1 MGVVD
6 EVKQRLDIVDVVG
19 QYVQLQKAGRNYKA
33 VCPFHS
39 ERTPSFFV
47 SPERQSWHCFGA
59 CGTGGDIFSFVM
71 KKENLEFG
79 EALRL
84 LAERAGVTLAERRPE
99 EEAERDRLREA
110 NEAAASFYHRA
121 LVSSEAG
128 QRARRYLE
136 ERGLDLKAMQGFQ
149 IGYSP
154 SGWDSLCQHLR
165 ERGYGDEELVAAGLA
180 VEGERGLRDLF
191 HQRIMF
197 PITDMRG
204 RVVGFGGR
212 SLPIEG
218 EEESQPKYLNTPQT
232 AIFDKGSLLYALDKA
247 KEHIRREGLAV
258 IVEGYMDAITAHQHG
273 FANVVAS
280 MGTALGERQVRLLKR
295 FSRDIVLALDADS
308 AGQEATLR
316 AVEYQDILERDIRV
330 LILPEGRDPD
340 QVIRSDP
347 EAWSA
352 LLAGAQPLLDY
363 KFEAVS
369 SALDLSQPRQRS
381 QAVEELLPLL
391 AAIGD
396 RIVQAHYLQRLAR
409 LAQVK
414 ESALHQMLV
423 RRGRK
428 QGRSREAA
436 ATLSG
441 KGTLRAAGSV
451 VSGPASTSLSGSKQ
465 EEFCLALLLRHPE
478 LRADGLALSPDLF
491 WYSENRQLLQVWQGC
506 SDGEEMRQ
514 AIAVELEEHLQ
525 RIAAM
530 NVPPFN
536 EQKARAALH
545 DCLRRLE
552 QRDLEAIKQA
562 SSAALAAR
570 EAESGATGVEE
581 LAAAAEAWRSRSL
594 AAEVGSQEVCQAAA
608 LQLRDM
614 EIGIRLHQSSRIEI
628 DDDELAGN
636 GPQVEVN
643 G

>member
-19 QYVQLQKAGRNYKA
+19 QYVQLQKSGRNYKA
-33 VCPFHS
+33 ICPFHS

-71 KKENLEFG
+71 KKESVEFG

-84 LAERAGVTLAERRPE
+84 LAERAGVTLVERRPE
-99 EEAERDRLREA
+99 EEAERDKLREA
-110 NEAAASFYHRA
+110 NEAAARFYHRA

-136 ERGLDLKAMQGFQ
+136 ERGLDLKPMQDFQ
-149 IGYSP
+149 LGYSP

-165 ERGYGDEELVAAGLA
+165 EHGHRDEELVAAGLA

-191 HQRIMF
+191 RQRIMF
-197 PITDMRG
+197 PINDMRG

-212 SLPIEG
+212 SLPSEG
-218 EEESQPKYLNTPQT
+218 EEEGQPKYLNTPQT
-232 AIFDKGSLLYALDKA
+232 VIFDKGSLLYALDKA
-247 KEHIRREGLAV
+247 KDHVRREGLAV
-258 IVEGYMDAITAHQHG
+258 IVEGYMDAIAAHQHG

-295 FSRDIVLALDADS
+295 FSRDVVLALDADT

-330 LILPEGRDPD
+330 VILPEGRDPD

-347 EAWSA
+347 EAWSG

-391 AAIGD
+391 ASIGD
-396 RIVQAHYLQRLAR
+396 RFVQAHYLQRLAR

-414 ESALHQMLV
+414 ETALHQMLV
-423 RRGRK
+423 RQGRK
-428 QGRSREAA
+428 QGRVREAA
-436 ATLSG
+436 DQREAVVG
-441 KGTLRAAGSV
+441 ARPLRDMR
-451 VSGPASTSLSGSKQ
+451 
-465 EEFCLALLLRHPE
+465 EEYCLALLLRYPE
-478 LRADGLALSPDLF
+478 LRGDGLALSPDVF
-491 WYSENRQLLQVWQGC
+491 WHSENRQLLQAWQGC
-506 SDGEEMRQ
+506 PDGEEMRQ
-514 AIAVELEEHLQ
+514 AIAAELEEHLQ

-530 NVPPFN
+530 NVPPFD

-552 QRDLEAIKQA
+552 QRDLEAVKQA

-570 EAESGATGVEE
+570 EAEGGSTGVDE
-581 LAAAAEAWRSRSL
+581 LAAAAQAWRSRSP

-614 EIGIRLHQSSRIEI
+614 EIGIRLHRSSRIEI

-643 G
+643 D

>member
-1 MGVVD
+1 MSDVD

-19 QYVQLQKAGRNYKA
+19 QYVQLQKAGRNYRA
-33 VCPFHS
+33 LCPFHA

-59 CGTGGDIFSFVM
+59 CGTGGDILSFVM

-99 EEAERDRLREA
+99 EEAERNRLREA

-121 LVSSEAG
+121 LLSSEAG
-128 QRARRYLE
+128 QTAKHYLE
-136 ERGLDLKAMQGFQ
+136 ERGQDLKTIQDFQ
-149 IGYSP
+149 LGYSP

-165 ERGYGDEELVAAGLA
+165 ERGYRDEELVAAGLA

-218 EEESQPKYLNTPQT
+218 QEEAQPKYLNTPQT
-232 AIFDKGSLLYALDKA
+232 AGFDKGSLLYGLDKA
-247 KEHIRREGLAV
+247 KEEIRRQGLAV
-258 IVEGYMDAITAHQHG
+258 IVEGYTDAIAAHQHG
-273 FANVVAS
+273 FPNVVAS
-280 MGTALGERQVRLLKR
+280 MGTALTERQVRLLKR
-295 FSRDIVLALDADS
+295 FSRDVILALDADT

-316 AVEYQDILERDIRV
+316 AVEYQDILGRDIRV
-330 LILPEGRDPD
+330 VILPEGRDPD

-347 EAWSA
+347 EGWPA
-352 LLAGAQPLLDY
+352 LLASAQPLLDY

-391 AAIGD
+391 TAIGD

-409 LAQVK
+409 LAQVR
-414 ESALHQMLV
+414 ESALHQMLI
-423 RRGRK
+423 RQGRKRGR
-428 QGRSREAA
+428 RAEAA
-436 ATLSG
+436 APAEAMAAVRP
-441 KGTLRAAGSV
+441 LRDAR
-451 VSGPASTSLSGSKQ
+451 
-465 EEFCLALLLRHPE
+465 EEYLLALLLHHPE
-478 LRADGLALSPDLF
+478 LQADGLALSPDLL
-491 WYSENRQLLQVWQGC
+491 WYSENRQLLQAWQR
-506 SDGEEMRQ
+506 SPDLEEMRQ
-514 AIAVELEEHLQ
+514 AVAAELQEHLQ
-525 RIAAM
+525 RIAAT
-530 NVPPFN
+530 NVPPFD
-536 EQKARAALH
+536 QQGAKDALY

-552 QRDLEAIKQA
+552 QRDLEAIAQA
-562 SSAALAAR
+562 NSAALAAR
-570 EAESGATGVEE
+570 EAEDGPASIEE
-581 LAAAAEAWRSRSL
+581 LEVAAQALRSGSPPEEIGSGEA
-594 AAEVGSQEVCQAAA
+594 SQMAA
-608 LQLRDM
+608 LLLKDT
-614 EIGIRLHQSSRIEI
+614 EIGIRLHRSSRIET
-628 DDDELAGN
+628 DAEEDFAGN
-636 GPQVEVN
+636 GPEVEVN

>member
-1 MGVVD
+1 MSVVD

-19 QYVQLQKAGRNYKA
+19 QYVQLQKAGRNFKA
-33 VCPFHS
+33 LCPFHS
-39 ERTPSFFV
+39 ERAPSFFV

-110 NEAAASFYHRA
+110 NEAAAQFYHRA
-121 LVSSEAG
+121 LVSAAAG
-128 QRARRYLE
+128 QEARRYLE
-136 ERGLDLKAMQGFQ
+136 ERGQDLKTMQDFQ
-149 IGYSP
+149 LGYSP
-154 SGWDSLCQHLR
+154 SGWDSLCHHLR

-218 EEESQPKYLNTPQT
+218 QEEAQPKYLNTPQT

-247 KEHIRREGLAV
+247 REHIRRQGLAV
-258 IVEGYMDAITAHQHG
+258 IVEGYMDAIAAHQHG
-273 FANVVAS
+273 FPNVVAS
-280 MGTALGERQVRLLKR
+280 MGTALSERQVRLLKR
-295 FSRDIVLALDADS
+295 FSRDVVLALDADT

-316 AVEYQDILERDIRV
+316 AVEYQDILGRDIRV
-330 LILPEGRDPD
+330 IILPEGRDPD

-347 EAWSA
+347 EAWPA
-352 LLAGAQPLLDY
+352 LLTSAQPLLDY

-381 QAVEELLPLL
+381 QAVDELLPLL

-409 LAQVK
+409 LAQVR
-414 ESALHQMLV
+414 ESALHQMLL
-423 RRGRK
+423 RQGRRQGRGREPAA
-428 QGRSREAA
+428 QGEAA
-436 ATLSG
+436 AEV
-441 KGTLRAAGSV
+441 KPLRDAR
-451 VSGPASTSLSGSKQ
+451 
-465 EEFCLALLLRHPE
+465 EEYLLALLLRHPE

-491 WYSENRQLLQVWQGC
+491 WHSENRQVLETWQHC
-506 SDGEEMRQ
+506 PDIEDMRQ
-514 AIAVELEEHLQ
+514 AITPELEEHLQ

-530 NVPPFN
+530 NVPPFD
-536 EQKARAALH
+536 ERGAREALH

-552 QRDLEAIKQA
+552 QRELEAVAQA

-570 EAESGATGVEE
+570 EAEGGPTGVDE
-581 LAAAAEAWRSRSL
+581 LAAAAQALRSGSPPEQIES
-594 AAEVGSQEVCQAAA
+594 AEVSQTAA
-608 LQLRDM
+608 LLLKDM
-614 EIGIRLHQSSRIEI
+614 EIGIRLHRSSKIEMG
-628 DDDELAGN
+628 DNEDFADN
-636 GPQVEVN
+636 GPEAEVN
-643 G
+643 D

>member
-1 MGVVD
+1 MSVAD

-19 QYVQLQKAGRNYKA
+19 QYVQLQKAGRSYKA

-71 KKENLEFG
+71 KKENVEFG

-99 EEAERDRLREA
+99 EEAARDRLREA

-121 LVSSEAG
+121 LVSSEVG
-128 QRARRYLE
+128 QRARLYLE
-136 ERGLDLKAMQGFQ
+136 ERGLDLKAMQDFQ
-149 IGYSP
+149 LGYSP

-218 EEESQPKYLNTPQT
+218 EEETQPKYLNTSQT
-232 AIFDKGSLLYALDKA
+232 AAFDKGSLLYGLDKA
-247 KEHIRREGLAV
+247 REHIRGEGLAV
-258 IVEGYMDAITAHQHG
+258 IVEGYMDAIAAHQHG

-295 FSRDIVLALDADS
+295 FSRDVVLALDADS

-330 LILPEGRDPD
+330 VILPEGRDPD

-363 KFEAVS
+363 KFEAVN

-381 QAVEELLPLL
+381 QAVDELLPLL

-409 LAQVK
+409 LAQVR
-414 ESALHQMLV
+414 EEALHQMLI
-423 RRGRK
+423 RQGRK
-428 QGRSREAA
+428 QGRGREAA
-436 ATLSG
+436 AQG
-441 KGTLRAAGSV
+441 EAVAV
-451 VSGPASTSLSGSKQ
+451 ASGSKQ
-465 EEFCLALLLRHPE
+465 EEFCLALLLRYPE

-491 WYSENRQLLQVWQGC
+491 WYSENRQLLQAWQRCPDPEG
-506 SDGEEMRQ
+506 MRQ

-530 NVPPFN
+530 DVPPFG
-536 EQKARAALH
+536 EQQAKAKLGEYIQYLKKREL
-545 DCLRRLE
+545 
-552 QRDLEAIKQA
+552 QA
-562 SSAALAAR
+562 TMSALAAR
-570 EAESGATGVEE
+570 QAEASPIGEEE
-581 LAAAAEAWRSRSL
+581 LAALRSGSPPEGIGSG
-594 AAEVGSQEVCQAAA
+594 EVSEAAA
-608 LQLRDM
+608 LLRKSA
-614 EIGIRLHQSSRIEI
+614 EIGPRLHRSSRIEM
-628 DDDELAGN
+628 DDEEEFAGN
-636 GPQVEVN
+636 GPEVEVN

>member
-1 MGVVD
+1 MSVVD

-33 VCPFHS
+33 ICPFHS

-71 KKENLEFG
+71 KKENLEFA

-110 NEAAASFYHRA
+110 NEAAARFYHRA
-121 LVSSEAG
+121 LLSTEGA
-128 QRARRYLE
+128 QEARRYLE
-136 ERGLDLKAMQGFQ
+136 ERGLDLKTIQDFQ
-149 IGYSP
+149 LGYSP

-165 ERGYGDEELVAAGLA
+165 ERGYGDEQLVAAGLA

-218 EEESQPKYLNTPQT
+218 QEEGQPKYLNTPQT

-247 KEHIRREGLAV
+247 KEHIRRQGLAV
-258 IVEGYMDAITAHQHG
+258 IVEGYTDAIAAHQHG
-273 FANVVAS
+273 FPNVVAS
-280 MGTALGERQVRLLKR
+280 MGTALSERQVRLLKR
-295 FSRDIVLALDADS
+295 FSRDVVLALDADT

-316 AVEYQDILERDIRV
+316 AVEYQDILGRDIRV
-330 LILPEGRDPD
+330 IILPEGRDPD
-340 QVIRSDP
+340 QVVRSEP
-347 EAWSA
+347 EAWPA
-352 LLAGAQPLLDY
+352 LLEDAQPLLDY

-381 QAVEELLPLL
+381 QAVDDLLPLL

-409 LAQVK
+409 LAQVR
-414 ESALHQMLV
+414 EAALHQMLL
-423 RRGRK
+423 RQGRKRGR
-428 QGRSREAA
+428 GREAA
-436 ATLSG
+436 VQGEAVAT
-441 KGTLRAAGSV
+441 A
-451 VSGPASTSLSGSKQ
+451 PSGSRQ
-465 EEFCLALLLRHPE
+465 EESCLALLLRYSE
-478 LRADGLALSPDLF
+478 LRQDGLALLPDLF
-491 WYSENRQLLQVWQGC
+491 WYSENRQLLQAWQEC
-506 SDGEEMRQ
+506 PDLEEMRQ
-514 AIAVELEEHLQ
+514 GIVEGLEEHLQ
-525 RIAAM
+525 RLSKATL
-530 NVPPFN
+530 PPPQ
-536 EQKARAALH
+536 EAKAK
-545 DCLRRLE
+545 LE
-552 QRDLEAIKQA
+552 EYAHYLKKRELQA
-562 SSAALAAR
+562 SMSALAAR
-570 EAESGATGVEE
+570 QAEAGPIGEEE
-581 LAAAAEAWRSRSL
+581 LAALCSGSPPEQIGSG
-594 AAEVGSQEVCQAAA
+594 EVSERAA
-608 LQLRDM
+608 LLRKSKEMSIRLHRSSKM
-614 EIGIRLHQSSRIEI
+614 EIG
-628 DDDELAGN
+628 DEEDFAGN
-636 GPQVEVN
+636 GPEVEVN

>member
-1 MGVVD
+1 
-6 EVKQRLDIVDVVG
+6 VKQRLDIVDVVG

-33 VCPFHS
+33 ICPFHS

-84 LAERAGVTLAERRPE
+84 LAERAGVTLVERRPE
-99 EEAERDRLREA
+99 EEAAKDRLREA
-110 NEAAASFYHRA
+110 NEAAARFYHRT

-136 ERGLDLKAMQGFQ
+136 ARGLDLEALQGFQ

-154 SGWDSLCQHLR
+154 SGWDSLCQDLR
-165 ERGYGDEELVAAGLA
+165 EHGYGGEELMAAGLA

-191 HQRIMF
+191 RQRIMF

-212 SLPIEG
+212 SLPSEG
-218 EEESQPKYLNTPQT
+218 EEESQPKYLNTSQT

-347 EAWSA
+347 EVWSA

-428 QGRSREAA
+428 QGRGREAA
-436 ATLSG
+436 AQGEAVTRARP
-441 KGTLRAAGSV
+441 LRDMR
-451 VSGPASTSLSGSKQ
+451 
-465 EEFCLALLLRHPE
+465 EEYCLALLLRHPE

-506 SDGEEMRQ
+506 SDVEEMRQ
-514 AIAVELEEHLQ
+514 TIAVELEEHLQ

-594 AAEVGSQEVCQAAA
+594 PAEVGSQEVCQAAA

>member
-1 MGVVD
+1 MSVVD

-33 VCPFHS
+33 LCPFHA

-59 CGTGGDIFSFVM
+59 CGTGGDILSFVM

-99 EEAERDRLREA
+99 EEAERNRLREA
-110 NEAAASFYHRA
+110 NDAAASFYHRA
-121 LVSSEAG
+121 LLSSEAG
-128 QRARRYLE
+128 QTAKHYLE
-136 ERGLDLKAMQGFQ
+136 ERGQDLKTIQDFQ
-149 IGYSP
+149 LGYSP

-165 ERGYGDEELVAAGLA
+165 ERGYRDEELVAAGLA

-218 EEESQPKYLNTPQT
+218 QEETQPKYLNTPQT
-232 AIFDKGSLLYALDKA
+232 AGFDKGSLLYALDKA
-247 KEHIRREGLAV
+247 KEEIRRQGLAV
-258 IVEGYMDAITAHQHG
+258 IVEGYTDAIAAHQHG
-273 FANVVAS
+273 FPNVVAS
-280 MGTALGERQVRLLKR
+280 MGTALTERQVRLLKR
-295 FSRDIVLALDADS
+295 FSRDVVLALDADT

-316 AVEYQDILERDIRV
+316 AVEYQDILGRDIRV
-330 LILPEGRDPD
+330 VILPEGRDPD
-340 QVIRSDP
+340 EVIRSDP
-347 EAWSA
+347 ENWPA
-352 LLAGAQPLLDY
+352 LLASAQPLLDY

-391 AAIGD
+391 TAIGD

-409 LAQVK
+409 LAQVR
-414 ESALHQMLV
+414 ESALHQMLI
-423 RRGRK
+423 RQGRK
-428 QGRSREAA
+428 QGRRREVAA
-436 ATLSG
+436 PAEAMAAVRP
-441 KGTLRAAGSV
+441 LRDAR
-451 VSGPASTSLSGSKQ
+451 
-465 EEFCLALLLRHPE
+465 EEYLLALLLRYPE
-478 LRADGLALSPDLF
+478 LQADGLALSPDLL
-491 WYSENRQLLQVWQGC
+491 WYSENRQLLQAWQR
-506 SDGEEMRQ
+506 SPDLEEMRQ
-514 AIAVELEEHLQ
+514 AVAAELQEHLQ

-530 NVPPFN
+530 NVPPFD
-536 EQKARAALH
+536 QQGAKDALY

-552 QRDLEAIKQA
+552 QRDLEAIAQA
-562 SSAALAAR
+562 NSAALAAR
-570 EAESGATGVEE
+570 EAEDGPASIEE
-581 LAAAAEAWRSRSL
+581 LEVAAQALRSGSPPEEIGSGEA
-594 AAEVGSQEVCQAAA
+594 SQMAA
-608 LQLRDM
+608 LLLKDT
-614 EIGIRLHQSSRIEI
+614 EIGIRLHRSSRIETN
-628 DDDELAGN
+628 DEEDFAGN
-636 GPQVEVN
+636 GPEVEVN

>member
-1 MGVVD
+1 MSVVD

-33 VCPFHS
+33 LCPFHA

-59 CGTGGDIFSFVM
+59 CGTGGDILSFVM

-99 EEAERDRLREA
+99 EEAERNRLREA

-121 LVSSEAG
+121 LLSSEAG
-128 QRARRYLE
+128 QTAKHYLE
-136 ERGLDLKAMQGFQ
+136 ERGQDLKTIQDFQ
-149 IGYSP
+149 LGYSP

-165 ERGYGDEELVAAGLA
+165 ERGYRDEELVAAGLA

-218 EEESQPKYLNTPQT
+218 QEEAQPKYLNTPQT
-232 AIFDKGSLLYALDKA
+232 AGFDKGSLLYALDKA
-247 KEHIRREGLAV
+247 KEEIRRQGLAV
-258 IVEGYMDAITAHQHG
+258 IVEGYTDAIAAHQHG
-273 FANVVAS
+273 FPNVVAS
-280 MGTALGERQVRLLKR
+280 MGTALTERQVRLLKR
-295 FSRDIVLALDADS
+295 FSRDVVLALDADT

-316 AVEYQDILERDIRV
+316 AVEYQDILGRDIRV
-330 LILPEGRDPD
+330 VILPEGRDPD
-340 QVIRSDP
+340 EVIRSDP
-347 EAWSA
+347 ENWPA
-352 LLAGAQPLLDY
+352 LLASAQPLLDY

-391 AAIGD
+391 TAIGD

-409 LAQVK
+409 LAQVR
-414 ESALHQMLV
+414 ESALHQMLI
-423 RRGRK
+423 RQGRK
-428 QGRSREAA
+428 QGRRSEAA
-436 ATLSG
+436 APAEAMAAVRP
-441 KGTLRAAGSV
+441 LRDAR
-451 VSGPASTSLSGSKQ
+451 
-465 EEFCLALLLRHPE
+465 EEYLLALLLRYPE
-478 LRADGLALSPDLF
+478 LQADGLALSPDLL
-491 WYSENRQLLQVWQGC
+491 WYSENRQLLQAWQR
-506 SDGEEMRQ
+506 SPDLEEMRQ
-514 AIAVELEEHLQ
+514 AVAAELQEHLQ

-530 NVPPFN
+530 NVPPFD
-536 EQKARAALH
+536 QQGAKDALY

-552 QRDLEAIKQA
+552 QRDLEAIAQA
-562 SSAALAAR
+562 NSAALAAR
-570 EAESGATGVEE
+570 EAEDGPASIEE
-581 LAAAAEAWRSRSL
+581 LEVAAQALRSGSPPEEIGSGEA
-594 AAEVGSQEVCQAAA
+594 SQMAA
-608 LQLRDM
+608 LLLKDT
-614 EIGIRLHQSSRIEI
+614 EIGIRLHRSSRIETN
-628 DDDELAGN
+628 DEEDFAGN
-636 GPQVEVN
+636 GPEVEVN

>member
-1 MGVVD
+1 MSVVD

-33 VCPFHS
+33 LCPFHA

-59 CGTGGDIFSFVM
+59 CGTGGDILSFVM

-99 EEAERDRLREA
+99 EEAERNRLREA

-121 LVSSEAG
+121 LLSSEAG
-128 QRARRYLE
+128 QTAKHYLE
-136 ERGLDLKAMQGFQ
+136 ERGQDLKTIQDFQ
-149 IGYSP
+149 LGYSP

-165 ERGYGDEELVAAGLA
+165 ERGYRDEELVAAGLA

-218 EEESQPKYLNTPQT
+218 QEETQPKYLNTPQT
-232 AIFDKGSLLYALDKA
+232 AGFDKGSLLYALDKA
-247 KEHIRREGLAV
+247 KEEIRRQGLAV
-258 IVEGYMDAITAHQHG
+258 IVEGYTDAIAAHQHG
-273 FANVVAS
+273 FPNVVAS
-280 MGTALGERQVRLLKR
+280 MGTALTERQVRLLKR
-295 FSRDIVLALDADS
+295 FSRDVVLALDADT

-316 AVEYQDILERDIRV
+316 AVEYQDILGRDIRV
-330 LILPEGRDPD
+330 VILPEGRDPD
-340 QVIRSDP
+340 EVIRSDP
-347 EAWSA
+347 ENWPA
-352 LLAGAQPLLDY
+352 LLASAQPLLDY

-391 AAIGD
+391 TAIGD

-409 LAQVK
+409 LAQVR
-414 ESALHQMLV
+414 ESDLHQMLL
-423 RRGRK
+423 RQGRKRGR
-428 QGRSREAA
+428 GREAA
-436 ATLSG
+436 APAEAMAAVRP
-441 KGTLRAAGSV
+441 LRDAR
-451 VSGPASTSLSGSKQ
+451 
-465 EEFCLALLLRHPE
+465 EEYLLALLLRYPE
-478 LRADGLALSPDLF
+478 LQADGLALSPDLL
-491 WYSENRQLLQVWQGC
+491 WYSENRQLLQAWQR
-506 SDGEEMRQ
+506 SPDLEEMRQ
-514 AIAVELEEHLQ
+514 AVAAELQEHLQ

-530 NVPPFN
+530 NVPPFD
-536 EQKARAALH
+536 QQGAKDALY

-552 QRDLEAIKQA
+552 QRDLEAIAQA
-562 SSAALAAR
+562 NSAALAAR
-570 EAESGATGVEE
+570 EAEDGPASIEE
-581 LAAAAEAWRSRSL
+581 LEVAAQALRLGSPPEEIGSGEA
-594 AAEVGSQEVCQAAA
+594 SQMAA
-608 LQLRDM
+608 LLLKDT
-614 EIGIRLHQSSRIEI
+614 EIGIRLHRSSRIETN
-628 DDDELAGN
+628 DEEDFAGN
-636 GPQVEVN
+636 GPEVEVN

>member
-84 LAERAGVTLAERRPE
+84 LAERAGVTLADRRPE
-99 EEAERDRLREA
+99 EEAERDKLREA

-136 ERGLDLKAMQGFQ
+136 ERGLDLKAIQDFQ

-154 SGWDSLCQHLR
+154 SGWDGLCQHLR
-165 ERGYGDEELVAAGLA
+165 EHGYGDEELVAAGLA

-212 SLPIEG
+212 SLPSEG
-218 EEESQPKYLNTPQT
+218 EEESQPKYLNTSQT

-352 LLAGAQPLLDY
+352 LLASAQPLLDY

-369 SALDLSQPRQRS
+369 SALDLSQPRQCS

-428 QGRSREAA
+428 QGRGRESAAQREAVA
-436 ATLSG
+436 GARP
-441 KGTLRAAGSV
+441 LRDMR
-451 VSGPASTSLSGSKQ
+451 
-465 EEFCLALLLRHPE
+465 EEYCLALLLRHPE

-594 AAEVGSQEVCQAAA
+594 PAEVGSQEVCQAAA

-643 G
+643 D

>member
-71 KKENLEFG
+71 KKENVEFG

-99 EEAERDRLREA
+99 EEAARDRLREA
-110 NEAAASFYHRA
+110 NEAAASFYHRT
-121 LVSSEAG
+121 LVSSEVG
-128 QRARRYLE
+128 QRARLYLE
-136 ERGLDLKAMQGFQ
+136 ERGLDLKAMQDFQ
-149 IGYSP
+149 LGYSP

-197 PITDMRG
+197 PIADMRG

-218 EEESQPKYLNTPQT
+218 EEETQPKYLNTSQT
-232 AIFDKGSLLYALDKA
+232 AAFDKGSLLYALDKA
-247 KEHIRREGLAV
+247 REHIRREGLAV
-258 IVEGYMDAITAHQHG
+258 IVEGYMDAIAAHQHG

-280 MGTALGERQVRLLKR
+280 MGTALSERQVRLLKR
-295 FSRDIVLALDADS
+295 FSRDVVLALDADS

-330 LILPEGRDPD
+330 VILPEGRDPD
-340 QVIRSDP
+340 EVIRSDP

-381 QAVEELLPLL
+381 QAVEELAPLL
-391 AAIGD
+391 ATIGD

-409 LAQVK
+409 LAQVR
-414 ESALHQMLV
+414 ESDLHQMLI
-423 RRGRK
+423 RQGRKRGR
-428 QGRSREAA
+428 GREAGAQGEAVA
-436 ATLSG
+436 A
-441 KGTLRAAGSV
+441 A
-451 VSGPASTSLSGSKQ
+451 SGSKQ
-465 EEFCLALLLRHPE
+465 EEFCLALLLRYSE

-491 WYSENRQLLQVWQGC
+491 WYSENRQLLQAWQQRPDVEG
-506 SDGEEMRQ
+506 MRQ

-530 NVPPFN
+530 DVPPFDE
-536 EQKARAALH
+536 EQARAKLGEYIQYLKKRELH
-545 DCLRRLE
+545 
-552 QRDLEAIKQA
+552 ATM
-562 SSAALAAR
+562 SALAAR
-570 EAESGATGVEE
+570 QAEAPPIGEEE
-581 LAAAAEAWRSRSL
+581 LAALRSGSPTEGIGSG
-594 AAEVGSQEVCQAAA
+594 EVSEAAA
-608 LQLRDM
+608 LLRRSA
-614 EIGIRLHQSSRIEI
+614 EIGPRLHRSSRIEMG
-628 DDDELAGN
+628 DEEEFAGN
-636 GPQVEVN
+636 GPEVEVN